1 MTNNII
7 NLVLPFSEEVQ
18 EVENMLDEFR
28 YKRSIT
34 FAEGDQLDTIGEIV
48 GESRNGRSDSNYLLA
63 IQLKIRL
70 NTSAG
75 KVNSIVEYV
84 KDKTNSGTVRWV
96 ESYPA
101 GVIIYVDGDATI
113 SNFDTVIQGVKALLP
128 AGVLLRSLRYVNPAY
143 EPFALSE
150 LDYTPEP
157 NGAGFLE
164 LGYNESEGYTAGA
177 LTEHGN

>member
-1 MTNNII
+1 MTNNLI
-7 NLVLPFSEEVQ
+7 NLVIPFSEEVQ
-18 EVENMLDEFR
+18 EVENMLDEFKL
-28 YKRSIT
+28 KRSIT
-34 FAEGDQLDTIGEIV
+34 FAEGAQLDTIGEIV
-48 GESRNGRSDSNYLLA
+48 GESRDGRSDLNYLTA

-75 KVNSIVEYV
+75 KVNTIIEYI
-84 KDKTNSGTVRWV
+84 KDKTNSNIVKWL

-113 SNFDTVIQGVKALLP
+113 TNFDVVIEGIKKLLP
-128 AGVLLRSLRYVNPAY
+128 AGVLLRSLRYVNQAY

-157 NGAGFLE
+157 SGAGFLE